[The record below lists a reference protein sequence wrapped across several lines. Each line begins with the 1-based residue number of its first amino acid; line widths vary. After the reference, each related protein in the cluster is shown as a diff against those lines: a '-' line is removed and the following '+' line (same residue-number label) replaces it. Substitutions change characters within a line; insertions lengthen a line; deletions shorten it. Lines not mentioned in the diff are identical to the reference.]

1 MIKDKIKKNI
11 PPVIR
16 AMFIVSKNKRILRR
30 FNHYEYDLSNLRAL
44 SEKEVKPIFRNAI
57 NEAR

>member
-1 MIKDKIKKNI
+1 
-11 PPVIR
+11 
-16 AMFIVSKNKRILRR
+16 MFIVSKNKRILRR